1 MAPPARTAG
10 GRPRLGAR
18 GGFRKK
24 GEEEEVD
31 PDVVAMTSEPAW
43 KAEVEAKQKEAIRQ
57 GQLSASRAVSREASS
72 RRFVVL
78 AEGGGDPRAGG
89 SAVDTSTAHD
99 RPATF
104 CWEARRAQPSNTSQA
119 FFNSFRASRVS
130 ATSSQPAVQKLGR
143 ELSLSD
149 SYEGAVYSDN
159 TAYRSRKLGS
169 ASRCPGGLFG
179 PPPALHTAPSS
190 RQGATAA
197 PPRPSSAPPPR
208 PLQEELSLAA
218 SPRWGFLQE
227 DGDAGSQED
236 AAGARQQLSHS
247 RNALNCARA
256 SELPLPLAEEDV
268 DVEVPA
274 GNGLVMWSEE
284 DLKNFAAKR
293 GVPFDGERAKVQATV
308 TDVLRQDLTNQIAKA
323 HTKPLGLSHTPLIPK
338 FAFKTDKDVT
348 ASYGQAREPR
358 HLPSAAIAVLST
370 LRQAMDQSRAVFD
383 QRFHDLREAF
393 TAMDGDG
400 SGSLSPEELEEG
412 FRQLG
417 VEVGSEAMGVLFDLL
432 DAVSRRQNGISNVG
446 LC

>member
-1 MAPPARTAG
+1 M
-10 GRPRLGAR
+10 
-18 GGFRKK
+18 
-24 GEEEEVD
+24 D

-179 PPPALHTAPSS
+179 QPPALHTAPSS

-236 AAGARQQLSHS
+236 AA
-247 RNALNCARA
+247 
-256 SELPLPLAEEDV
+256 LAEEDV

-308 TDVLRQDLTNQIAKA
+308 TDVLRQDLTNRIAKA

-432 DAVSRRQNGISNVG
+432 DAVSRRQLGISNVG